1 MNGSL
6 ITKYHNNGKKLPR
19 GYLGRNCIISD
30 HFREWRYWWGWEGR
44 PEFAGKVVL
53 SCLFT
58 VGYPKLL
65 ALCPL
70 TSSISSADLCFPF
83 FTSHLSFT
91 GHTVFCMAF
100 FFPLEAKLKGP
111 E

>member
-58 VGYPKLL
+58 DRLSQTSCTLSSDLFHLL
-65 ALCPL
+65 
-70 TSSISSADLCFPF
+70 S
-83 FTSHLSFT
+83 
-91 GHTVFCMAF
+91 
-100 FFPLEAKLKGP
+100 
-111 E
+111 